1 MLLAISLI
9 VNFISFAIIH
19 SLNKEGGNKVKVI
32 YKDKILYKDR
42 IIYKDKILYKDRVIY
57 KDKIVKQIV
66 YKEKSVPSKSV
77 KEKKVIKKEEPQFD
91 PSFSTKKIEILKEL
105 LSLESKK
112 KKTKQDVDTIYTL
125 KMVLPNIK

>member
-42 IIYKDKILYKDRVIY
+42 IIYKDKI
-57 KDKIVKQIV
+57 VKQIV
-66 YKEKSVPSKSV
+66 YKEKSASSKSV
-77 KEKKVIKKEEPQFD
+77 KEKKIIKKEEPQFD
-91 PSFSTKKIEILKEL
+91 PSFSPKKIEILKEL